1 MSRKRMAK
9 AMVSPHRIPRLA
21 VLSLSLILLSAE
33 LASQGWSQNGPEAVE
48 YLTKKPGDLIDV
60 TKVNPRIVVD
70 MKYATKDNL
79 AKQALYDANVCFLR
93 RSTALKLDAAQK
105 ELEGLNLGL
114 KVWDCYRPLA
124 VQHALWKALPD
135 ERYVANPRGGSRH
148 NRGSTVDATL
158 VDSMGV
164 ELQMPTGFDDFSIRA
179 HRHYRDLPEHVIRN
193 RSLLETSMKKAGFIP
208 LPREWWHYDDEKWSD
223 FEVMDVPF
231 LKLIK

>member
-1 MSRKRMAK
+1 MSRKRMTK

-21 VLSLSLILLSAE
+21 VLSLSLILLSAG
-33 LASQGWSQNGPEAVE
+33 LASQGRSQNGPEAVE

-60 TKVNPRIVVD
+60 TKVNPHIVVD

-79 AKQALYDANVCFLR
+79 AEQALYDANVCFLR
-93 RSTALKLDAAQK
+93 RSTALKLDAVQK

-124 VQHALWKALPD
+124 VQRALWKALPD
-135 ERYVANPRGGSRH
+135 QRYVADPLEGSRH
-148 NRGSTVDATL
+148 NRGATVDVTL
-158 VDSMGV
+158 VDSRGV

-208 LPREWWHYDDEKWSD
+208 LPQEWWHYDDEKWSD

-231 LKLIK
+231 LK